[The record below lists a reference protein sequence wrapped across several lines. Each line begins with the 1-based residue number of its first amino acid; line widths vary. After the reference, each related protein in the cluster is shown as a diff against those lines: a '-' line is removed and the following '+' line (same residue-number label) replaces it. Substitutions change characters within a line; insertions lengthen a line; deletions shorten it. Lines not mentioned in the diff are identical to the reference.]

1 MKILKDI
8 QDELG
13 KFLSGKTVDTIVPP
27 IVYLL
32 MNNLFTLKIAIG
44 SSLIIAVMF
53 SIYRLFKK
61 ESILYALLGISGVV
75 IASVF
80 ALFSDNSTNYF
91 LPKIIGSGFL
101 FLGIL
106 ISLLIGRPA
115 AAILSHLSR
124 GWTFSWFM
132 RKDIKPAYQEVTIA
146 WGVLVLIRTLLQL
159 YLYQRGNLTELGW
172 ASILLGFPATLTV
185 LILTL
190 VYGVWRLKKLGGP
203 GIEEYEEGKE
213 PPWEGQKK
221 GF

>member
-44 SSLIIAVMF
+44 SSLILAVMF